1 MNIKRILTLA
11 VIVAPLAMMAQMKI
25 ATVNVNDVFN
35 SLPETKEAQTTLE
48 TLSKQLKA
56 EYEFMLTEFN
66 KKYATYQAMASDVNV
81 PTTIKDR
88 RVQEIQD
95 GDRQLNQFLETS
107 KVTLE
112 ERRQALESPI
122 RDKIQAAIKQLG
134 DSEGYTYII
143 DTSTTPVVYSGTNA
157 VDLTKQIKKMLEAE

>member
-56 EYEFMLTEFN
+56 EYEFMLTELN
-66 KKYATYQAMASDVNV
+66 KQAM
-81 PTTIKDR
+81 
-88 RVQEIQD
+88 
-95 GDRQLNQFLETS
+95 
-107 KVTLE
+107 
-112 ERRQALESPI
+112 
-122 RDKIQAAIKQLG
+122 
-134 DSEGYTYII
+134 
-143 DTSTTPVVYSGTNA
+143 
-157 VDLTKQIKKMLEAE
+157 

>member
-1 MNIKRILTLA
+1 MNIKRILTLS

-35 SLPETKEAQTTLE
+35 SLPETKEAQATLE

-56 EYEFMLTEFN
+56 EYEFMLSEFN
-66 KKYATYQAMASDVNV
+66 KKYATYQAMAGDINV

-95 GDRQLNQFLETS
+95 GDRELNQFLETS

-134 DSEGYTYII
+134 DAEGYTYII
-143 DTSTTPVVYSGTNA
+143 DTSTTPVVYSGASA
-157 VDLTKQIKKMLEAE
+157 VDLTKQVKKMLGAE

>member
-48 TLSKQLKA
+48 TLSKQLKE

-66 KKYATYQAMASDVNV
+66 KKYATYQAMAIDVNV

-143 DTSTTPVVYSGTNA
+143 DTSTTPVVYSGASA
-157 VDLTKQIKKMLEAE
+157 VDLTKQIKKMLGAE